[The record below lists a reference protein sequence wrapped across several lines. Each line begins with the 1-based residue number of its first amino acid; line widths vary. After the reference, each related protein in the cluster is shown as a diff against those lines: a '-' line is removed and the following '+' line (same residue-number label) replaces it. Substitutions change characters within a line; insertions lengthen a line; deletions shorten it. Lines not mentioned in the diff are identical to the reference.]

1 MIEATGS
8 QIEAN
13 TGATEEANIDRIE
26 TTTEEA
32 NIEAIDRIGEANIG
46 ATGKIEVAID
56 RIEEANIEATGK
68 IEEAN
73 TEAKDRIEITGMVL

>member
-26 TTTEEA
+26 T
-32 NIEAIDRIGEANIG
+32 
-46 ATGKIEVAID
+46 
-56 RIEEANIEATGK
+56 IEEVNTGVTDR

-73 TEAKDRIEITGMVL
+73 TEAIGRIEEANTGAKDRIEIIEITGMVL